1 MSAEGLG
8 QYALFVASAA
18 ILLAAVALVWLAQLQ
33 KRVRLVTPDVR
44 RLVRDMEGKSI
55 DRVLEDLLGNMEFTA
70 GRVGRL
76 EVAAEG
82 LSRQLGRTIQRLG
95 LVKYNA
101 EEGIGGELS
110 FALALLDADR
120 HGLVLTSVHTLH
132 DCRLY
137 LRTVVAGQCSHDLSD
152 EEAEALEMALTQ
164 RRREAG
170 PASRLRRARWR
181 EKERAGQ
188 SIPPAEGQKGT
199 GDGE

>member
-1 MSAEGLG
+1 MSPESLAAYSAWL
-8 QYALFVASAA
+8 ALAA

-55 DRVLEDLLGNMEFTA
+55 DRVLEDLLGNMEFIA

-76 EVAAEG
+76 EVTAEG
-82 LSRQLGRTIQRLG
+82 LSRQLGRTIQRVG

-101 EEGIGGELS
+101 EETIGGDLS

-137 LRTVVAGQCSHDLSD
+137 LRTVVGGQCEHDLSD

-164 RRREAG
+164 RRRESM

-188 SIPPAEGQKGT
+188 PSPPAEDQKGAR
-199 GDGE
+199 DGQ